1 MISLDS
7 YTYVCDTIP
16 AAKLAAL
23 VAADPDL
30 QLKLLPRQ
38 QADSETTMAFEP
50 GVVLDL
56 DGSES
61 KVGTAAAKAQ
71 QPPQRKL
78 CVRHQRM
85 ADQGMNVKLQ
95 MVCLFLFFFWF

>member
-50 GVVLDL
+50 GVVLHL
-56 DGSES
+56 DGAES
-61 KVGTAAAKAQ
+61 KVGTAAGKAQ